1 MTDDAVTET
10 PHLTQS
16 FIFADLDQEIR
27 VATLD
32 DEPWFVTADVA
43 AAIGSGSLDARYVD
57 AELAALGEQDRRL
70 LPQPVGPDLL
80 LISEPALYRL
90 VLGSSHG
97 LARAFLLWITHE
109 VVPAV
114 RRGTPGGIGRLGRRE
129 LAQMVID
136 AEDARERSQARV
148 GQLEAVA
155 AELAS
160 KADAFDTFL
169 ETDGTYSMGAVANM
183 LGIGRN
189 NLFKR
194 LREAKILQA
203 DNRPYQR
210 YAHHFRVT
218 AGAHEQ
224 SGRDVA
230 HHTTQVHA
238 SGVDFIRRR
247 LNTVGQPAFA
257 G

>member
-1 MTDDAVTET
+1 MSDDAVN
-10 PHLTQS
+10 PVPDSLQS
-16 FIFADLDQEIR
+16 FIFPNLDQEIR
-27 VATLD
+27 VATIG
-32 DEPWFVTADVA
+32 DEPWFVVPDVA
-43 AAIGSGSLDARYVD
+43 RALGPDHVGAAV
-57 AELAALGEQDRRL
+57 AALGEDDRQPL
-70 LPQPVGPDLL
+70 AQPVGPDLV
-80 LISEPALYRL
+80 LISEPALFRL
-90 VLGSSHG
+90 VLGSSHS
-97 LARAFLLWITHE
+97 LATAFLLWITHE

-114 RRGTPGGIGRLGRRE
+114 RGGAVHRIGQLGRRE

-136 AEDARERSQARV
+136 AEDARERSEARA
-148 GQLEAVA
+148 GRLEAVA
-155 AELAS
+155 AELAT

-169 ETDGTYSMGAVANM
+169 ETDGSYSMGAVANM

-189 NLFKR
+189 SLFKH
-194 LREAKILQA
+194 LRDARILQA

-238 SGVDFIRRR
+238 SGIDFIRRR
-247 LNTVGQPAFA
+247 LNMTTQHALA